1 MTAIAVIGAQWG
13 DEGKGKIAHL
23 LAQDANMAVRFNGGT
38 NAGHTVVVGEEE
50 RPTAKGRVKQVQVS
64 EFKFHLIPSGALHP
78 HCVGVLGGGMV
89 IEPFSLAQEFEQ
101 LCQALGQ
108 EPQLYI
114 SRTAHLI
121 LPYHPILERLEGAKS
136 ELDTTARGIG
146 PAYQDKAARRGLRMG
161 DLLHPE
167 RFVEKLKRNLERLK
181 ALYPGDDDLARLKA
195 EPLADKILQAIEP
208 LHERI
213 VDTSQ
218 VIHEALAHGQTVVF
232 EGAQGTLLDIDF
244 GTYPYVTSSHATVGG
259 VGVGAGISPRRL
271 DRVIGVLKAFTTRVG
286 AGPFPTEETGEIGE
300 RLRGTGAQPWD
311 EFGTTTGRP
320 RRCGWLDLVALKYA
334 VRINDFTDLA
344 LMKLDVLS
352 GFEELKVAVAYR
364 CGGELLEE
372 FPQDAET
379 LAECEPVY
387 ETLPGWTE
395 DIRRCRSWKELPK
408 NARSY
413 VRLIERTVG
422 VPVSIVSVGRAF
434 EETIWLL

>member
-1 MTAIAVIGAQWG
+1 MAAIAVIGAQWG

-23 LAQDANMAVRFNGGT
+23 LAQDADMAVRFNGGT
-38 NAGHTVVVGEEE
+38 NAGHTVVVGEEKK
-50 RPTAKGRVKQVQVS
+50 PSAKGRTKRAQAS

-78 HCVGVLGGGMV
+78 HCIGVLGGGMV

-101 LCQALGQ
+101 LRQALGQ

-121 LPYHPILERLEGAKS
+121 LPYHPIVEQLEGAKN
-136 ELDTTARGIG
+136 EIGTTARGIG
-146 PAYQDKAARRGLRMG
+146 PAYQDKVARRGLRMG

-167 RFVEKLKRNLERLK
+167 RFVGKLKHNLEWLK
-181 ALYPGDDDLARLKA
+181 ALYPGDEELARLQT
-195 EPLADKILQAIEP
+195 EPLADEILRAVEP
-208 LHERI
+208 LQGRI

-218 VIHEALAHGQTVVF
+218 IVHDALARGQTVIF

-259 VGVGAGISPRRL
+259 VGVGAGISPKRL
-271 DRVIGVLKAFTTRVG
+271 DRVIGVLKAYATRVG
-286 AGPFPTEETGEIGE
+286 AGPFPTEETGEVGE

-334 VRINDFTDLA
+334 ARVNDFTDLA

-387 ETLPGWTE
+387 ETLPGWSE
-395 DIRRCRSWKELPK
+395 DIRGCRLWRELPQ
-408 NARSY
+408 NARRY
-413 VRLIERTVG
+413 VRLIERTVD